1 MVMGSGFVQQPRHL
15 IVTVLL
21 IGTSPGHHVR
31 RRIAPSEV
39 MEDSPE
45 GLDTDAKGGSDSEK
59 PERVIA
65 IKPAAKTRYSKE
77 MLVNLN

>member
-1 MVMGSGFVQQPRHL
+1 
-15 IVTVLL
+15 
-21 IGTSPGHHVR
+21 
-31 RRIAPSEV
+31 

-45 GLDTDAKGGSDSEK
+45 GLDTDVKGGSDSEK

-65 IKPAAKTRYSKE
+65 IKPAAEIRYYKE

>member
-59 PERVIA
+59 PERGYRHQACCQNQILQR
-65 IKPAAKTRYSKE
+65 KC
-77 MLVNLN
+77 L